1 MPHYHT
7 HLCIF
12 VMQRM
17 SQWVE
22 CCVCV
27 LHCRG
32 SVFCVE
38 VNPMPLRI
46 SLPPSPRRL
55 RWQTVVSSDT
65 DWSWLRLMT
74 SCWCHQHHKRMVMLS
89 VLKDTNI
96 WLIQWICFRIRR
108 LILTHLTQ
116 VTFSWFRSLYRQVI
130 SVCVTYTTCT
140 LSVHWVVKVLLTL
153 SYRRSQRKLCMHRPL
168 LVAVD
173 DSFRGHGQRMSLRNI
188 LSESSQRLFCLE
200 HTNRFNSIRSAS
212 LSRECYKQV

>member
-12 VMQRM
+12 VMQRE

-55 RWQTVVSSDT
+55 RWQTVVSSDM

-74 SCWCHQHHKRMVMLS
+74 SCWCHRHHKRTVMLS

-116 VTFSWFRSLYRQVI
+116 VTLSWFRSLYRQVF
-130 SVCVTYTTCT
+130 SVCVNVYSMYPVCPLSGKGFVDSVVSPQSEEALHASPT
-140 LSVHWVVKVLLTL
+140 LGCRW
-153 SYRRSQRKLCMHRPL
+153 RQFPWAWPAN
-168 LVAVD
+168 VA
-173 DSFRGHGQRMSLRNI
+173 
-188 LSESSQRLFCLE
+188 
-200 HTNRFNSIRSAS
+200 
-212 LSRECYKQV
+212 